1 MLHRSDSPTPIRQRS
16 DCARGAFTLFELLL
30 VCAVIALLSAMAY
43 PSIEGMY
50 SGYRVGAS
58 ADQVRAA
65 WAQARTYAM
74 DESRSYRF
82 SVKPGT
88 SEFRIAPDA
97 SSYWMGSDEPQP
109 DDDRVNPPLI
119 KADEITKPIVFNIVD
134 SPQQL
139 PQDAVSQ
146 QAPTSTSVGQL
157 DGAWTTI
164 AVFLPD
170 GSAQDDVKISLQS
183 GGSKPTTLQLRAL
196 TGIVTIR
203 SPVDEAKSK

>member
-1 MLHRSDSPTPIRQRS
+1 M
-16 DCARGAFTLFELLL
+16 
-30 VCAVIALLSAMAY
+30 VY

-65 WAQARTYAM
+65 WAQARMHAM
-74 DESRSYRF
+74 DESRPYRF

-97 SSYWMGSDEPQP
+97 SPYWMGSDEPQP

-119 KADEITKPIVFNIVD
+119 KTDEITKPIVFDILD
-134 SPQQL
+134 SPQSTPL
-139 PQDAVSQ
+139 DAISQ
-146 QAPTSTSVGQL
+146 QAPTSSVVGQV

-170 GSAQDDVKISLQS
+170 GSARDDVKISLQS

-203 SPVDEAKSK
+203 TPVDEAKTK